1 MKNRMQDLDFEQNV
15 AFDKVQEYEF
25 TRRAAQRFRQVVSLD
40 SFEDEDADVIFHYLY
55 KEMELVSFGDH
66 LKRYIYERAELEEPF
81 SEVPQEVYKEIV
93 VDSFKETYTPKSM
106 NPTSTK
112 LSALVNN
119 WLNQAS
125 VKRET
130 VFLLGFGL
138 KMTTE
143 DVSDFLTRVLKE
155 QDFDFHNPDEV
166 IYWYCYSTQQGY
178 HKAEELKKKYEILAP
193 VEVENTQ
200 VLYGSNLCLDTEEK
214 LIDYLARLKSK
225 RVDPISE
232 KSQAFQEF
240 TKLLYHAKQ
249 IIAGLYQHDEEEKGG
264 DKVWTAERI
273 TPSDVEKVI
282 CSGIPINKMGN
293 LKKMSASILA
303 KHFSQKRFSRQRIT
317 KLLYHAKQIIARL
330 YQHDEEEKGGD
341 KVWTAERITPSDV
354 EKVICSGIPIN
365 KMGNLKKMSASILAK
380 HFSQKRFS
388 RQRITNILSHK
399 LPVERFDLITLE
411 FFIVS
416 QEMEDDDP
424 FNRYK
429 HFLDEIQDILL
440 RCGMGEIYIVNP
452 YECFLLMCLLT
463 DCPLAVFSE
472 IWEKSYEEGEAE
484 EA

>member
-1 MKNRMQDLDFEQNV
+1 MKNRMQDLDFEQTV
-15 AFDKVQEYEF
+15 AFDKVQDYEF
-25 TRRAAQRFRQVVSLD
+25 TRKAAQRFRQVVSLD

-55 KEMELVSFGDH
+55 KEMTLVSFGDH

-81 SEVPQEVYKEIV
+81 SEVPQEVYKDIIL
-93 VDSFKETYTPKSM
+93 DSFKETYTPKSM

-138 KMTTE
+138 KMTAE

-155 QDFDFHNPDEV
+155 QDFDFHNPAEV
-166 IYWYCYSTQQGY
+166 IYWYCYSNQFGY
-178 HKAEELKKKYEILAP
+178 YKAEELKKKYEKLEP
-193 VEVENTQ
+193 VQMDSFQ
-200 VLYGSNLCLDTEEK
+200 VLCSNDLCLDTEEK
-214 LIDYLARLKSK
+214 LLKFLARLKAK
-225 RVDPISE
+225 RDDPMSE
-232 KSQAFQEF
+232 RSQAFREF
-240 TKLLYHAKQ
+240 DRLLYHAKQ

-264 DKVWTAERI
+264 DKVWTAE
-273 TPSDVEKVI
+273 K
-282 CSGIPINKMGN
+282 
-293 LKKMSASILA
+293 
-303 KHFSQKRFSRQRIT
+303 
-317 KLLYHAKQIIARL
+317 
-330 YQHDEEEKGGD
+330 
-341 KVWTAERITPSDV
+341 ITPSDV

-429 HFLDEIQDILL
+429 HFLD
-440 RCGMGEIYIVNP
+440 
-452 YECFLLMCLLT
+452 
-463 DCPLAVFSE
+463 
-472 IWEKSYEEGEAE
+472 
-484 EA
+484 

>member
-1 MKNRMQDLDFEQNV
+1 MQDLDFEQTV
-15 AFDKVQEYEF
+15 AFDSVKDFEF
-25 TRRAAQRFRQVVSLD
+25 TRKAAQRFRQVVSLD
-40 SFEDEDADVIFHYLY
+40 GFEDEDADVIFHYLY

-66 LKRYIYERAELEEPF
+66 LKRYIYERAGLEEPYN
-81 SEVPQEVYKEIV
+81 EVTQDIYRDIV
-93 VDSFKETYTPKSM
+93 IESFHETCTPKSM

-112 LSALVNN
+112 LTSLVNN
-119 WLNQAS
+119 WLTQAS

-138 KMTTE
+138 RMSAE
-143 DVSDFLTRVLKE
+143 DVSDFLTRVLRE

-178 HKAEELKKKYEILAP
+178 RSAEELKKKYAGLQP
-193 VEVENTQ
+193 VAMENSQ
-200 VLYGSNLCLDTEEK
+200 VLCSGNLCLDTEEK
-214 LIDYLARLKSK
+214 LLDYLARLKAK
-225 RVDPISE
+225 RDDPMSE

-240 TKLLYHAKQ
+240 SRLLYHAKQ
-249 IIAGLYQHDEEEKGG
+249 IIAGLYQHDEEEKKG
-264 DKVWTAERI
+264 DKVWTAEKI

-303 KHFSQKRFSRQRIT
+303 R
-317 KLLYHAKQIIARL
+317 
-330 YQHDEEEKGGD
+330 
-341 KVWTAERITPSDV
+341 
-354 EKVICSGIPIN
+354 
-365 KMGNLKKMSASILAK
+365 

-429 HFLDEIQDILL
+429 HFLDEIQSILL

-472 IWEKSYEEGEAE
+472 IWEKSYEEGEE
-484 EA
+484 

>member
-1 MKNRMQDLDFEQNV
+1 
-15 AFDKVQEYEF
+15 
-25 TRRAAQRFRQVVSLD
+25 
-40 SFEDEDADVIFHYLY
+40 
-55 KEMELVSFGDH
+55 MELVSFGDH

-81 SEVPQEVYKEIV
+81 SEVPQEVYKDIIL
-93 VDSFKETYTPKSM
+93 DSFKETYTPKSM

-138 KMTTE
+138 KMTAE

-178 HKAEELKKKYEILAP
+178 HKAEELKKKYEELEPIQ
-193 VEVENTQ
+193 TDSSQ
-200 VLYGSNLCLDTEEK
+200 VLYNANLCLDTEEK
-214 LIDYLARLKSK
+214 LLDYLARLKAK
-225 RVDPISE
+225 RDDPMSE

-264 DKVWTAERI
+264 DKVWTA
-273 TPSDVEKVI
+273 D
-282 CSGIPINKMGN
+282 
-293 LKKMSASILA
+293 
-303 KHFSQKRFSRQRIT
+303 
-317 KLLYHAKQIIARL
+317 
-330 YQHDEEEKGGD
+330 
-341 KVWTAERITPSDV
+341 RITPSDV

-429 HFLDEIQDILL
+429 HFLEEIQDILL
-440 RCGMGEIYIVNP
+440 RCGMSEIYIVNP

-463 DCPLAVFSE
+463 DCPLAVFAE
-472 IWEKSYEEGEAE
+472 IWEKSYEETE
-484 EA
+484 EQ

>member
-138 KMTTE
+138 RMSAE
-143 DVSDFLTRVLKE
+143 DVSDFLTRVLRE

-166 IYWYCYSTQQGY
+166 IYWYCYSQQLGY
-178 HKAEELKKKYEILAP
+178 HRAEELKKRYEELEPDESYTEAP
-193 VEVENTQ
+193 Q
-200 VLYGSNLCLDTEEK
+200 VYSGKICLDTEDK
-214 LIDYLARLKSK
+214 LLRYLAYVK
-225 RVDPISE
+225 VGADDPMSE
-232 KSQAFQEF
+232 KSQAYQEF
-240 TKLLYHAKQ
+240 VRLLTHAKE
-249 IIAGLYQHDEEEKGG
+249 IIAKMYQGDEVEKSRN
-264 DKVWTAERI
+264 KVWNISDI
-273 TPSDVEKVI
+273 TDSDVEKVI
-282 CSGIPINKMGN
+282 CSGIPVNKMGN

-303 KHFSQKRFSRQRIT
+303 KHFSQKRFSRQRI
-317 KLLYHAKQIIARL
+317 
-330 YQHDEEEKGGD
+330 
-341 KVWTAERITPSDV
+341 
-354 EKVICSGIPIN
+354 N
-365 KMGNLKKMSASILAK
+365 SIL
-380 HFSQKRFS
+380 
-388 RQRITNILSHK
+388 NHK
-399 LPVERFDLITLE
+399 FPVERFDLITLE
-411 FFIVS
+411 FFIIS
-416 QEMEDDDP
+416 QEMQDDDP
-424 FNRYK
+424 YNRYH
-429 HFLDEIQDILL
+429 HFLEEIQEILKK
-440 RCGMGEIYIVNP
+440 CGMSEIYIVNP

-463 DCPLAVFSE
+463 DCPLAVFAD
-472 IWEKSYEEGEAE
+472 IWEMSYEEDKQE
-484 EA
+484 E